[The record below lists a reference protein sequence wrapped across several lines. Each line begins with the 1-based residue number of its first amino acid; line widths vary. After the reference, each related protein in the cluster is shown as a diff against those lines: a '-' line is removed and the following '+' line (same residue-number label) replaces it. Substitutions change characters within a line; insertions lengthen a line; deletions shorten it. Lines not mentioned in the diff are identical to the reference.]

1 MKAEFAEDA
10 RGGLICL
17 PAIAALLAIGI
28 ASGHTGGALVAGSG
42 AISVGFGTFQRFTDS
57 KSAPMLLAALGMA
70 SSAVCGSLLGEIWP
84 VLVLAAAMW
93 AAVCAWALAFGMGA
107 WWIALQW
114 AIALFVAG
122 AYPSGL
128 HGALLRASLVLA
140 GGALQFAS
148 VVLFWRCQ
156 SRERAGRAAR
166 MRTYLRFGRRQLAE
180 SVAFVGFALRAAAA
194 VAICVTLSRTLEMP
208 NGYWAPMTAL
218 LVIRPTLRETVS
230 RGVARGLGTL
240 IGAGVAT
247 LVAAALRPG
256 AYLTAALVVL
266 FAWGAYAMRRV
277 HYAAL
282 TTCITAC
289 IVFLL
294 ALFGLPELANAAHRI
309 VATLL
314 GGVMALLLASLG
326 AAAAIGIA
334 SIRGPTSR

>member
-1 MKAEFAEDA
+1 LNPEFAEDA
-10 RGGLICL
+10 RAGLICL
-17 PAIAALLAIGI
+17 PAIAALLVVGI
-28 ASGHTGGALVAGSG
+28 ASGHTGGALVAASG
-42 AISVGFGTFQRFTDS
+42 ALSVGFGTFQRFTRS

-70 SSAVCGSLLGEIWP
+70 TSAICGSLLGEIWP
-84 VLVLAAAMW
+84 LLVIAAAVW
-93 AAVCAWALAFGMGA
+93 AAVCAWALAFGMGP

-128 HGALLRASLVLA
+128 HGALLRASLLLA
-140 GGALQFAS
+140 GGALQFVF
-148 VVLFWRCQ
+148 VVLVWRVQ
-156 SRERAGRAAR
+156 SRAR
-166 MRTYLRFGRRQLAE
+166 TDHGVRVLTYLRFGRRQLSA
-180 SVAFVGFALRAAAA
+180 SAAYLGYALRAAAA
-194 VAICVTLSRTLEMP
+194 SAICVTLSRSLEMP

-218 LVIRPTLRETVS
+218 LVIRPTLSETVS
-230 RGVARGLGTL
+230 RGVARGVGTL

-247 LVAAALRPG
+247 IVAAVLRPG

-294 ALFGLPELANAAHRI
+294 ALFGLPEPANAVHRI

-314 GGVMALLLASLG
+314 GGTMALALAALG
-326 AAAAIGIA
+326 AAVAGL
-334 SIRGPTSR
+334 R